1 MSSLLVGIKKNFLM
15 LLIVSQTPTLFKS
28 IPNTLPLRPMLY
40 QLSNAIIKTYLKLR
54 FKRIERIRAQSPE
67 LQKNLL
73 KTLIQQNKNTRWG
86 KEHQLT
92 QLSKADEIGDA
103 LPISNYESIQ
113 PYINKMLHGE
123 VNVLTPGTTEYF
135 AKSAGTTSGKSKYL
149 PINRKMLHS
158 NLIASSWE
166 SMATVYDRRP
176 TAQSFQHK
184 NLILGGSLEPYTN
197 YKQSIV
203 GDVSAIMLHTMPGA
217 GRPFYCPDFETA
229 LMPNWEEKIELI
241 AQKASKA
248 NIVMIAGVPTWNLVL
263 FQRVLEITG
272 KANLLEIW
280 PNLRTYMHGGVGF
293 EPYREQFRTLLPTD
307 DFDYMEIYNA
317 SEGYFSI
324 QDTAEDGMLL
334 LTDHGVYYEFVHII
348 EIDHKSP
355 NILRLD
361 QVEKGEKYAMLI
373 STFAGLWR
381 YMIGDTVQFVST
393 SPYRIKVIGRTQH
406 YINVFGEEVMVGNT
420 DQAIAETCLA
430 TKAVVKEYTV
440 GPIYMTEPGKGG
452 HQWLI
457 EFDVEP
463 KSISEFEAIL
473 DHKLQD
479 INSDYEAK
487 RYKNMALGQL
497 KIDSLP
503 NGSFHNWLKSKGRIS
518 AQVKVPRLSNT
529 RKYINDLLSFIE

>member
-1 MSSLLVGIKKNFLM
+1 
-15 LLIVSQTPTLFKS
+15 
-28 IPNTLPLRPMLY
+28 MLY
-40 QLSNAIIKTYLKLR
+40 HLSNKIVKAYLAQR
-54 FKRIERIRAQSPE
+54 FKRIERIRHHSPE
-67 LQKNLL
+67 LQQKVLQD
-73 KTLIQQNKNTRWG
+73 LIRHAKDTEWG
-86 KEHQLT
+86 KENNLHK
-92 QLSKADEIGDA
+92 LSKAKEISDQ
-103 LPISNYESIQ
+103 LPISNYESIK
-113 PYINKMLHGE
+113 PYIDRMLHGE
-123 VNVLTPGTTEYF
+123 ANVLTSGVTKYF

-149 PINRKMLHS
+149 PINKKMLHR

-184 NLILGGSLEPYTN
+184 NLILGGSLEPYSD
-197 YKQSIV
+197 YQQSTV

-229 LMPNWEEKIELI
+229 LMPDWEEKIELI

-263 FQRVLEITG
+263 FQRILEITG
-272 KANLLEIW
+272 KNNLLELW

-293 EPYREQFRTLLPTD
+293 EPYRAQFRELLPTD

-324 QDTAEDGMLL
+324 QDTEKDGMLL
-334 LTDHGVYYEFVHII
+334 LTDHGVYYEFVHIN
-348 EIDHKSP
+348 EIDHESP
-355 NILRLD
+355 SILRLD
-361 QVEKGEKYAMLI
+361 QVEENEKYAMLI

-393 SPYRIKVIGRTQH
+393 NPYRIKVIGRTQH
-406 YINVFGEEVMVGNT
+406 YINVFGEEVMIGNT
-420 DQAIAETCLA
+420 DQAIAETCLITEA
-430 TKAVVKEYTV
+430 IVKEYTV

-463 KSISEFEAIL
+463 KCMSEFETIL
-473 DHKLQD
+473 DRKLQD

-487 RYKNMALGQL
+487 RYKDMALRQL

-503 NGSFHNWLKSKGRIS
+503 NGSFHNWLKSKGKIS

-529 RKYINDLLSFIE
+529 RNYVNDLLSFVE

>member
-1 MSSLLVGIKKNFLM
+1 
-15 LLIVSQTPTLFKS
+15 
-28 IPNTLPLRPMLY
+28 MLY
-40 QLSNAIIKTYLKLR
+40 AISNKIIKTYLSQR
-54 FKRIERIRAQSPE
+54 FKRIQRIRKHSPE
-67 LQKNLL
+67 LQRNVL
-73 KTLIQQNKNTRWG
+73 KSLVQFNKDTKWG
-86 KEHQLT
+86 KEYQLKQLT
-92 QLSKADEIGDA
+92 KAAEIEDA
-103 LPISNYESIQ
+103 LPMSSYESMQ
-113 PYINKMLHGE
+113 PYIERMLHGE
-123 VNVLTPGTTEYF
+123 ANVLTPGITKYF

-184 NLILGGSLEPYTN
+184 NLILGGSLEAFADHKEST
-197 YKQSIV
+197 V

-229 LMPNWEEKIELI
+229 LLPDWEEKIELI
-241 AQKASKA
+241 AQKAVKA

-263 FQRVLEITG
+263 FQRILEISG
-272 KANLLEIW
+272 KENLLELW

-293 EPYREQFRTLLPTD
+293 EPYKEQFKKLIPSN

-324 QDTAEDGMLL
+324 QDTSADGMLL
-334 LTDHGVYYEFVHII
+334 LTDHGVYYEFVHIT
-348 EIDHKSP
+348 EIDHSNP
-355 NILRLD
+355 TILRLD
-361 QVEKGEKYAMLI
+361 QVKEGEKYAMLI

-381 YMIGDTVQFVST
+381 YMIGDTVCFVST
-393 SPYRIKVIGRTQH
+393 HPYRIKVVGRTQH
-406 YINVFGEEVMVGNT
+406 YINVFGEEVVIGNT
-420 DQAIAETCLA
+420 DMAIAETCKA
-430 TKAVVKEYTV
+430 TQAQVKEYTV
-440 GPIYMTEPGKGG
+440 GPIFMSEPGQGG

-457 EFDVEP
+457 EFDQEP
-463 KSISEFEAIL
+463 QCLSEFEAIL
-473 DHKLQD
+473 DQKLQD

-487 RYKNMALGQL
+487 RYKDMALGQL

-503 NGSFHNWLKSKGRIS
+503 NGSFHNWLRSKGKIS

-529 RKYINDLLSFIE
+529 RDYINDLLNFVK